1 MKKNQGIS
9 RRNFLTGA
17 ALGGAVVA
25 GLGLA
30 SCSPAQQ
37 GASSEGTVS
46 EGTAAAAVDWLGV
59 EPEIA
64 DADIVST
71 EQTDFLI
78 IGAGT
83 AGMCAAGTAADLGMN
98 FILAEK
104 NDGVTETREYW
115 GIVNSSL
122 ALAQGGE
129 VDGMKLLNELTR
141 YASGKC
147 SQDVIKMWINESAEL
162 FEWMDPM
169 MVAAEKQAIVD
180 MPSDHATGGTDYYLP
195 VLQHVYLPPY
205 TPPMRNDVLLSHV
218 QETSADS
225 VRFGYALVKL
235 LHDESGVTGAIFET
249 DNGYV
254 RVEAANT
261 LLATGGYPANPVMM
275 QALQPAAVGCCTSS
289 SFNPSDDGLGLRAGL
304 WAGGVKDPDPAPM
317 IFDRGA
323 VEVGVDCGYIGEGES
338 AAFPGTIYQENIGSQ
353 PFMKVNRN
361 GVRFANESAPYD
373 TLCFQAAQQPGG
385 VWCQV
390 FDANAPEDIIRF
402 STIGCSA
409 YANQS
414 MAAGVS
420 IEEFCATSVE
430 AGILKVADTIEGL
443 ADQLGF
449 EGSAKEAFLAQVER
463 YNQQFDAQVDDDYGK
478 EAYRL
483 SAIREAPFYGLWF
496 GGSLLTTCDG
506 LRINGDCQV
515 LGADG
520 APIPGFYAAG
530 DVSGSFFSG
539 NYPEYIVGVAS
550 GRSSTQGR
558 HVARLL
564 GGDLYIRWDRENDT
578 VYMTGPAETVFD
590 GEWPE

>member
-1 MKKNQGIS
+1 MATNDKGLT
-9 RRNFLTGA
+9 RRGFLTGA
-17 ALGGAVVA
+17 VLGGAAVA

-30 SCSPAQQ
+30 SCAPSQPTQDS
-37 GASSEGTVS
+37 GAGDSASNT
-46 EGTAAAAVDWLGV
+46 VDWLGV
-59 EPEIA
+59 EPDIA
-64 DADIVST
+64 DSDIVKT

-104 NDGVTETREYW
+104 NDEVCETREYW
-115 GIVNSSL
+115 GIVNSPVAVS
-122 ALAQGGE
+122 QGGE
-129 VDGMKLLNELTR
+129 CDGMKLLNELTR

-147 SQDVIKMWINESAEL
+147 SQDVIKMWIDESAEV
-162 FEWMDPM
+162 FEWIDPLM
-169 MVAAEKQAIVD
+169 QAAGKQVVVD
-180 MPSDHATGGTDYYLP
+180 ALGDHATGGTDYYIP
-195 VLQHVYLPPY
+195 TLQHVYLPPY
-205 TPPMRNDVLLSHV
+205 APPMRNDILLSLV
-218 QETSADS
+218 QEKSADS
-225 VRFGYALVKL
+225 VRFGYTLVKL
-235 LHDESGVTGAIFET
+235 LHSEGAVTGAIFET
-249 DNGYV
+249 EEGYV
-254 RVEAANT
+254 RVEAKDT
-261 LLATGGYPANPVMM
+261 LLATGGYPANPAMM
-275 QALQPAAVGCCTSS
+275 KALQPAAVGCCTSS
-289 SFNPSDDGLGLRAGL
+289 SYNPADDGLGLRAGL

-323 VEVGVDCGYIGEGES
+323 VEVGVSCGYVGEGENE
-338 AAFPGTIYQENIGSQ
+338 AFPGNIYQENIGSQ

-361 GVRFANESAPYD
+361 GVRFANESTPYD

-402 STIGCSA
+402 STVGCSA
-409 YANQS
+409 FAKQS
-414 MAAGVS
+414 MQAGMP
-420 IEEFCATSVE
+420 IEEFCAMSVE
-430 AGILKVADTIEGL
+430 AGILKKADTIEDL

-449 EGSAKEAFLAQVER
+449 EGDAKEAFLFQVDR

-483 SAIREAPFYGLWF
+483 SAIRTAPFYGLWF
-496 GGSLLTTCDG
+496 GGTLLTTTDG

-520 APIPGFYAAG
+520 APIQGFYAAG

-564 GGDLYIRWDRENDT
+564 AGDLQ
-578 VYMTGPAETVFD
+578 
-590 GEWPE
+590 